1 MSMQLPEL
9 SIITVNY
16 NGIADTATLIESV
29 QSHLTIPYELIV
41 VDNGSREDESGM
53 LKKQFPSVKVIRSE
67 TNLGFAGGNN
77 LGITHASAD
86 LLLFINNDTY
96 VKDDSLVHLLERMR
110 NEPGLGGISP
120 KILFADQ
127 EGLIQFAGYT
137 PLSKITLRNNLI
149 GFREP
154 DVGQF
159 DNPVYT
165 PYLHGAAMLV
175 RKEAIDKAGMM
186 PEIYFLYYE
195 ELDWS
200 LQLRRAGYQLEYNP
214 AASVFHKE
222 SSSVGQNTPLKA
234 FYMTRNRLLFAK
246 RNLSPCSRS
255 LSIAYQ
261 LFLVLPRNLF
271 KALISG
277 KSDLAR
283 AMMKGCFAFFRL
295 Q

>member
-1 MSMQLPEL
+1 MQQPEL

-16 NGIADTATLIESV
+16 NGIADTVELIESL
-29 QSHLTIPYELIV
+29 QSHLTIPYEMIV
-41 VDNGSREDESGM
+41 VDNGSLEDEASM
-53 LKKQFPSVKVIRSE
+53 LKQKFPYIKGIRSE
-67 TNLGFAGGNN
+67 ANLGFAGGNN
-77 LGITHASAD
+77 LGIIHASAE

-96 VKDDSLVHLLERMR
+96 VKDDSLVHLIERMKK
-110 NEPGLGGISP
+110 EPGLGGISP

-127 EGLIQFAGYT
+127 QGLIQFAGYT
-137 PLSKITLRNNLI
+137 PLSRITLRNSLI

-246 RNLSPCSRS
+246 RNLLPFDRS
-255 LSIAYQ
+255 LSMAYQ
-261 LFLVLPRNLF
+261 IFLVLPKSVF
-271 KALISG
+271 QALIMG

-283 AMMKGCFAFFRL
+283 AMIKGCWAFLRL
-295 Q
+295 A

>member
-1 MSMQLPEL
+1 MQQPEL

-16 NGIADTATLIESV
+16 NGIADTAELIESF
-29 QSHLTIPYELIV
+29 QSHMTISYEMIV
-41 VDNGSREDESGM
+41 VDNGSLEDEASM
-53 LKKQFPSVKVIRSE
+53 LKQKFPYIKGIRSE
-67 TNLGFAGGNN
+67 SNLGFAGGNN
-77 LGITHASAD
+77 LGIIHASAE

-96 VKDDSLVHLLERMR
+96 VKDDSLIHLLERMKK
-110 NEPGLGGISP
+110 EPCLGGISP

-137 PLSKITLRNNLI
+137 HLSKITLRNNLI

-154 DVGQF
+154 DVGQY
-159 DNPVYT
+159 DHPIST

-214 AASVFHKE
+214 AARVFHKE

-246 RNLSPCSRS
+246 RNLPPFYRS

-261 LFLVLPRNLF
+261 LFLVLPKRVF
-271 KALISG
+271 KALITG
-277 KSDLAR
+277 KSDLAM
-283 AMMKGCFAFFRL
+283 AMIKGCFAFLRL

>member
-1 MSMQLPEL
+1 MQQPEL

-16 NGIADTATLIESV
+16 NGIADTAALIESL
-29 QSHLTIPYELIV
+29 QSHLTIPYEMIV
-41 VDNGSREDESGM
+41 VDNGSLEDEASM
-53 LKKQFPSVKVIRSE
+53 LKQKFPYIKGIRSE
-67 TNLGFAGGNN
+67 SNLGFAGGNN
-77 LGITHASAD
+77 LGIIHASAE

-96 VKDDSLVHLLERMR
+96 VKDDSLIHLLERMKK
-110 NEPGLGGISP
+110 EPCLGGISP

-137 PLSKITLRNNLI
+137 HLSKITLRNNLI

-154 DVGQF
+154 DVGQY
-159 DNPVYT
+159 DHPIST

-214 AASVFHKE
+214 AARVFHKE

-246 RNLSPCSRS
+246 RNLLPFDRS
-255 LSIAYQ
+255 LSMAYQ
-261 LFLVLPRNLF
+261 IFLVLPKRVF
-271 KALISG
+271 QALITG
-277 KSDLAR
+277 KSDLAK
-283 AMMKGCFAFFRL
+283 AMIKGCWAFLRL
-295 Q
+295 E

>member
-1 MSMQLPEL
+1 MQQPEL

-16 NGIADTATLIESV
+16 NGIADTAELIESF
-29 QSHLTIPYELIV
+29 QSHMTISYEMIV

-53 LKKQFPSVKVIRSE
+53 LKKQFPYIKVIRSE
-67 TNLGFAGGNN
+67 TNRGFAGGNN

-96 VKDDSLVHLLERMR
+96 VKDDSLVHLLERMN
-110 NEPGLGGISP
+110 NEPSLGGISP

-159 DNPVYT
+159 DNSIYT

-175 RKEAIDKAGMM
+175 RKEAVDKAGMM

-200 LQLRRAGYQLEYNP
+200 LHIRLAGYQLEYNP
-214 AASVFHKE
+214 AARVFHKE
-222 SSSVGQNTPLKA
+222 SSSVGQDSPLKA

-246 RNLSPCSRS
+246 RNLPPFYRS

-261 LFLVLPRNLF
+261 LFLVLPKRVF
-271 KALISG
+271 KALITG
-277 KSDLAR
+277 KSDLAM
-283 AMMKGCFAFFRL
+283 AMMKGCFAFLRL

>member
-1 MSMQLPEL
+1 MQLPEL

-29 QSHLTIPYELIV
+29 QSHLKIPYELIV
-41 VDNGSREDESGM
+41 VDNGSRQDESGM

-77 LGITHASAD
+77 LGITYASAD

-96 VKDDSLVHLLERMR
+96 VKDDSLVHLLERMN
-110 NEPGLGGISP
+110 NEPSLGGISP

-137 PLSKITLRNNLI
+137 PLSKITLRNSLI

-154 DVGQF
+154 DVGQY
-159 DNPVYT
+159 DHPIST
-165 PYLHGAAMLV
+165 PYLHGAAMLI
-175 RKEAIDKAGMM
+175 RRNAIEKTGGM
-186 PEIYFLYYE
+186 PEIFFLYYE

-214 AASVFHKE
+214 AAKVYHKE
-222 SSSVGQNTPLKA
+222 SSSVGQDSPLKA

-246 RNLSPCSRS
+246 RNLSPFDRS

-261 LFLVLPRNLF
+261 IFLVLPKSVF
-271 KALISG
+271 QALITG
-277 KSDLAR
+277 KSDLAM
-283 AMMKGCFAFFRL
+283 AMIKGCWAFLRL
-295 Q
+295 A

>member
-1 MSMQLPEL
+1 MQQPEL

-16 NGIADTATLIESV
+16 NGIADTAELIESF
-29 QSHLTIPYELIV
+29 QSHMTISYEMIV

-53 LKKQFPSVKVIRSE
+53 LKKQFPYIKVIRSE
-67 TNLGFAGGNN
+67 TNRGFAGGNN

-96 VKDDSLVHLLERMR
+96 VKDDSLVHLLERMN
-110 NEPGLGGISP
+110 NEPSLGGISP

-159 DNPVYT
+159 DNSIYT

-175 RKEAIDKAGMM
+175 RKEAVDKAGMM

-200 LQLRRAGYQLEYNP
+200 LHIRLAGYQLEYNP
-214 AASVFHKE
+214 AARVFHKE
-222 SSSVGQNTPLKA
+222 SSSVGQDSPLKA

-246 RNLSPCSRS
+246 RNLPPFYRS

-261 LFLVLPRNLF
+261 LFLVLPKRVF
-271 KALISG
+271 KALITG
-277 KSDLAR
+277 KSDLAM
-283 AMMKGCFAFFRL
+283 AMIKGCFAFLRL

>member
-1 MSMQLPEL
+1 MQQPEL

-16 NGIADTATLIESV
+16 NGIADTVELIESL
-29 QSHLTIPYELIV
+29 QSHLTIPYEMIV
-41 VDNGSREDESGM
+41 VDNGSLEDEASM
-53 LKKQFPSVKVIRSE
+53 LKQKFPYIKEIRSE
-67 TNLGFAGGNN
+67 SNLGFAGGNN
-77 LGITHASAD
+77 LGIIHASAE

-96 VKDDSLVHLLERMR
+96 VKDDSLIHLLERMKK
-110 NEPGLGGISP
+110 EPGLGAISP

-137 PLSKITLRNNLI
+137 HLSKITLRNNLI

-154 DVGQF
+154 DVGQY
-159 DNPVYT
+159 DHPIST

-186 PEIYFLYYE
+186 PDIYFLYYE

-214 AASVFHKE
+214 AARVFHKE

-246 RNLSPCSRS
+246 RNLLPFDRS
-255 LSIAYQ
+255 LSMAYQ
-261 LFLVLPRNLF
+261 IFLVLPKSVF
-271 KALISG
+271 QALITG
-277 KSDLAR
+277 KSDLAM
-283 AMMKGCFAFFRL
+283 AMIKGCWAFLRL
-295 Q
+295 E

>member
-1 MSMQLPEL
+1 MQQPEL

-16 NGIADTATLIESV
+16 NGIADTVQLIESL
-29 QSHLTIPYELIV
+29 QSHLTIPYEMIV
-41 VDNGSREDESGM
+41 VDNGSLEDEAKM
-53 LKKQFPSVKVIRSE
+53 LKKQFPYIKVIRSE

-77 LGITHASAD
+77 LGIIHASAD

-110 NEPGLGGISP
+110 NEPAVGGISP
-120 KILFADQ
+120 KILFGDQ
-127 EGLIQFAGYT
+127 ERLIQFAGYT
-137 PLSKITLRNNLI
+137 PLSKITLRNSLI

-154 DVGQF
+154 DVGQY
-159 DNPVYT
+159 DHPIST
-165 PYLHGAAMLV
+165 PYLHGAAMLI
-175 RKEAIDKAGMM
+175 RRNAIEKTGGM
-186 PEIYFLYYE
+186 PEIFFLYYE

-214 AASVFHKE
+214 AAKVYHKE
-222 SSSVGQNTPLKA
+222 SSSVGRDSPLKA

-246 RNLSPCSRS
+246 RNLSPFYRS

-261 LFLVLPRNLF
+261 IFLVLPKSVF
-271 KALISG
+271 QALITG
-277 KSDLAR
+277 KSDLAM
-283 AMMKGCFAFFRL
+283 AMIKGCFAFLRL